1 MKINRFNQLNFNPYK
16 QQLQKQTEMKKAAKR
31 SDELQISK
39 EALKLQEK
47 DQPNNKRAEKVQE
60 IKKQIEN
67 GEYKMNHEVTAQK
80 MLDFWTK

>member
-1 MKINRFNQLNFNPYK
+1 MKINRSNQLNFNPYK